1 MHSKAEPAEAMV
13 QLFLWFLA
21 PSVDDDA
28 VRNALKSA
36 SVRLMAEWH
45 PSLSTSPVQYR
56 RVTKLEPSDVAP
68 PPVSTWMDV
77 HPPIASAHAP
87 TYLALVDRIARE
99 TGLHGWVQGE
109 RHAEW
114 FSCV

>member
-1 MHSKAEPAEAMV
+1 
-13 QLFLWFLA
+13 
-21 PSVDDDA
+21 
-28 VRNALKSA
+28 
-36 SVRLMAEWH
+36 
-45 PSLSTSPVQYR
+45 
-56 RVTKLEPSDVAP
+56 
-68 PPVSTWMDV
+68 MDV

-87 TYLALVDRIARE
+87 TYLTLVDRIARE